1 MEDHE
6 KKEKMDTRRNKAGWD
21 TRKLYEIMLMDEIP
35 GIVEYISFSITNFNV

>member
-21 TRKLYEIMLMDEIP
+21 TRKLYEIMLMEEIP
-35 GIVEYISFSITNFNV
+35 GIVEYSFSITNFNV